1 MCVTVHKNTSVTRNV
16 MAVVV
21 VVVVGMIWYTV
32 GIGSGN
38 GMGGKK
44 VGKSLTRESIRE
56 G

>member
-1 MCVTVHKNTSVTRNV
+1 MCVTMHKNTSVTRNV
-16 MAVVV
+16 MAV